1 MRLDDDLRFGVH
13 SLTAHRAR
21 AWLTL
26 LAMALGT
33 SAVILLS
40 ALGEGARR
48 YVLQEF
54 NQLGTHLLIVLPG
67 RSETTGGPP
76 PLLGETP
83 RDLTLADAH
92 AIGRSRLVQRFAPI
106 VVGSAPASFGSL
118 SREVT
123 ILGSTSDF
131 LDVRQLKLSRG
142 RFLPPGDPERER
154 PVAVLGG
161 TLSGELFGRQPA
173 LGRWMRIG
181 DRRFRVIGI
190 LESGGESLGMD
201 LGDLAII
208 PVASAQSLFDSPA
221 LFRILVQA
229 PSRAALPEAKEE
241 IRSIVQGRHEGEDDV
256 TVITQDTLLGA
267 FDRILNALT
276 LAVAGIAA
284 VSLMVAG
291 VLIMNVMLVAV
302 SQRTAEVGLLK
313 ALGASERQILAL
325 FLTEALL
332 LAGAGTAAGLVIAFS
347 GVWLF
352 NNQVEAFA
360 LAVPLWAPVAAV
372 TVSLFAGLVFGLLPA
387 LRAARLDPVVALS
400 GR

>member
-1 MRLDDDLRFGVH
+1 MRLDDNLRFGIR
-13 SLTAHRAR
+13 SLTTHRAR

-33 SAVILLS
+33 AAVILLS

-48 YVLQEF
+48 YVLDEF
-54 NQLGTHLLIVLPG
+54 TQLGTHLLIVLPG
-67 RSETTGGPP
+67 RNETTGGPP
-76 PLLGETP
+76 PLLGETA
-83 RDLTLADAH
+83 RDLTLDDAV
-92 AIGRSRLVQRFAPI
+92 AVGRSRLVKRFAPI

-131 LDVRQLKLSRG
+131 LEIRKLVLAQG
-142 RFLPPGDPERER
+142 RFLPPGDPERGR
-154 PVAVLGG
+154 PVVVLGEE
-161 TLSGELFGRQPA
+161 LSRELFGRQQA
-173 LGRWMRIG
+173 LGRWIRIG

-190 LESGGESLGMD
+190 LGNDGESLGMD

-208 PVASAQSLFDSPA
+208 PVASAQALFDSPA
-221 LFRILVQA
+221 LFRLLVQA
-229 PSRAALPEAKEE
+229 PSRSALPEAKAAIQST
-241 IRSIVQGRHEGEDDV
+241 IRKRHEGEDDV
-256 TVITQDTLLGA
+256 TIITQDALLGT
-267 FDRILNALT
+267 FDKILNALT
-276 LAVAGIAA
+276 LAVTGIAA
-284 VSLMVAG
+284 ISLVVAG

-313 ALGASERQILAL
+313 ALGAVERQILAL

-332 LAGAGTAAGLVIAFS
+332 LAGAGTASGLVLAFT
-347 GVWLF
+347 GLYLF
-352 NNQVEAFA
+352 NGQIDAFQ
-360 LAVPLWAPVAAV
+360 LVVPLWAPVAAV
-372 TVSLFAGLVFGLLPA
+372 TVSLVTGLAFGLLPA

>member
-1 MRLDDDLRFGVH
+1 MRLDDNLRFGIR
-13 SLTAHRAR
+13 SLTTHPAR

-33 SAVILLS
+33 AAVILLS

-48 YVLQEF
+48 YVLDELT
-54 NQLGTHLLIVLPG
+54 QLGTHLLIVLPG
-67 RSETTGGPP
+67 RNETTGGPP
-76 PLLGETP
+76 PLLGETA
-83 RDLTLADAH
+83 RDLTLDDAI
-92 AIGRSRLVQRFAPI
+92 AVGRSRLVKRFAPV

-131 LDVRQLKLSRG
+131 LEVRKLELEGG
-142 RFLPPGDPERER
+142 RFLPSGDPERGR
-154 PVAVLGG
+154 PVAVLGDK
-161 TLSGELFGRQPA
+161 LASALFGREQA
-173 LGRWMRIG
+173 LGRWVRIG

-190 LESGGESLGMD
+190 LESEGESLGLD

-208 PVASAQSLFDSPA
+208 PVASAQALFDSPA
-221 LFRILVQA
+221 LFRILAQA
-229 PSRAALPEAKEE
+229 PSRSALPAAKEA
-241 IRSIVQGRHEGEDDV
+241 IRTIVRQRHEGEDDV
-256 TVITQDTLLGA
+256 TIITQDALLGT
-267 FDRILNALT
+267 FDRILDTLT
-276 LAVAGIAA
+276 LAVAGIGA
-284 VSLMVAG
+284 VSLVVAG

-313 ALGASERQILAL
+313 ALGAAKHQIRSL

-332 LAGAGTAAGLVIAFS
+332 LAGAGTAAGLALAFT
-347 GVWLF
+347 GVYLF
-352 NNQVEAFA
+352 NGQVDAFQ
-360 LAVPLWAPVAAV
+360 LAVPPWAPVAAV
-372 TVSLFAGLVFGLLPA
+372 AVSLLTGLIFGLLPA